1 MTKILV
7 TGGLGY
13 IGSHTVVALQEN
25 GFLPVVV
32 DNLSNSRIE
41 ILERIYEITGKS
53 LIFEQEDVRD
63 TREMTRLMDLHKPL
77 AVIHFAAHKS
87 VDESVRDPFKYY
99 ENNVGGMLS
108 LLKAMKNSGTS
119 KIVFSSSCTVYG
131 NPSQI
136 PILED
141 SPFQQAVSP
150 YGSTKLIGENILRD
164 NKWLDSISLRY
175 FNPIGAHETGLIGE
189 LPLDVPANLLPY
201 LTQTVSGVRE
211 KLTVYGDDYYTPDG
225 TCIRD
230 YIHVQDLAEAH
241 VAAIQHLINQKIGY
255 EYFNIGTGIGYSVLE
270 IIQKFEEVTGKSVP
284 HEIGPRREGDIVSI
298 WAETSKAKGV
308 LGWSPKRDL
317 KKMLEDSWRWQQN
330 SLDFL

>member
-1 MTKILV
+1 MKKILV

-32 DNLSNSRIE
+32 DNLSNSRME
-41 ILERIYEITGKS
+41 ILDRIYEITDKS
-53 LIFEQEDVRD
+53 LIFEQEDIRD
-63 TREMTRLMDLHKPL
+63 NRELTRLMDLHKPL

-136 PILED
+136 PIGED
-141 SPFQQAVSP
+141 SPLQEPSSP
-150 YGSTKLIGENILRD
+150 YGSTKLIGEHMLRD
-164 NKWLDSISLRY
+164 NKWLDAISLRY
-175 FNPIGAHETGLIGE
+175 FNPIGAHESGMIGE
-189 LPLDVPANLLPY
+189 LPTGVPANLLPY

-211 KLTVYGDDYYTPDG
+211 KLIVHGGDYYTPDG

-241 VAAIQHLINQKIGY
+241 VEAVKRILDSSVGY
-255 EYFNIGTGIGYSVLE
+255 ETFNLGTGVGYSVLE
-270 IIQKFEEVTGKSVP
+270 IIKNFEEVVGKKVP
-284 HEIGPRREGDIVSI
+284 YEIGPRREGDIVSI

-308 LGWSPKRDL
+308 LGWSAKRDIR
-317 KKMLEDSWRWQQN
+317 KMIEDAWRWQEN
-330 SLDFL
+330 SLGLL